1 MILVE
6 SYNNVNQK
14 SHSIVNNTYCIAK
27 CDENVDDRLLFNFE
41 VLITWLARVNYYR
54 LNNERVLIL
63 GISFNENVIRLLN
76 VYRNPTRKITRLL
89 FFV

>member
-54 LNNERVLIL
+54 PDKENHSITIFCLNDY
-63 GISFNENVIRLLN
+63 SIRFVNGLLH
-76 VYRNPTRKITRLL
+76 
-89 FFV
+89 